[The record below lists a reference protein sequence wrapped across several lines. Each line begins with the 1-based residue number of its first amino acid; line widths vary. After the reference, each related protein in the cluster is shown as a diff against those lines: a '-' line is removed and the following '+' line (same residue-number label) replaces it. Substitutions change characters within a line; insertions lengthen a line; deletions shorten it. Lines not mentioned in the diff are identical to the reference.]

1 MKLDRSN
8 KYFTI
13 AVYAL
18 IVLLACIILVFACI
32 NNTIFSFLSHVF
44 RALSPILYGLVF
56 AYLFKPL
63 VSFFDNKVFRFIKPV
78 RVKRLVSILLTLIIA
93 LSLISLFLWAV
104 VPQLLSSVSELQYK
118 LGDYIDEANNWIDV
132 HSENAS
138 DTLKYIFS
146 LASGALNNILVV
158 ISNYLKNA
166 LPVVGSFLSGFIAI
180 VGQSL
185 LGLIFSILFLFS
197 YEFFGSIAKKMVMS
211 VFKRDRYARLMETT
225 TNINKSFG
233 GYIRGVILNAL
244 IVGIVT
250 FALLAILRVEYAP
263 LISIIMGVA
272 NMIPM
277 FGPIIGAIPSALVL
291 LITQPDK
298 LLWFIIIVL
307 AIQAIDGYTVA
318 PKLMGTSIGLS
329 SEWVLI
335 SIIVMAG
342 LFGLPGLFIGVPIF
356 AVAYSII
363 GDFANKR
370 LTKKEMSTDI
380 KDYCSEEDYEI
391 ISESFRASL
400 EKKTKKAKA

>member
-1 MKLDRSN
+1 
-8 KYFTI
+8 
-13 AVYAL
+13 
-18 IVLLACIILVFACI
+18 
-32 NNTIFSFLSHVF
+32 
-44 RALSPILYGLVF
+44 
-56 AYLFKPL
+56 
-63 VSFFDNKVFRFIKPV
+63 
-78 RVKRLVSILLTLIIA
+78 
-93 LSLISLFLWAV
+93 

-291 LITQPDK
+291 LVTQPDK